1 MERIE
6 TLIQNLQ
13 HQLSNNASNAQL
25 LTTAELL
32 VVELR
37 TPANTFIQKVSVQM
51 PYVFVS
57 DSEKLLVSMGSVSLV
72 TNSFESNTFTL
83 SLMVAFVILNS
94 SAKYPTLHFSVEWK

>member
-57 DSEKLLVSMGSVSLV
+57 DSGMEQIAAGGMQYALGLAGRAGGVQDKQGV
-72 TNSFESNTFTL
+72 
-83 SLMVAFVILNS
+83 
-94 SAKYPTLHFSVEWK
+94 FSVHVL